1 MNKSSTEPE
10 CDPSPFA
17 PRTNLSDQIA
27 HIGTYYDSKS
37 AISSACPGYICLSW
51 SHRGSACLT
60 CALSAEIRRRAAE
73 GSSAGLGESAGMATS
88 APETQH
94 HISSFLTT
102 DEIKARCAD
111 ASIDFIQPGPGCYP
125 HAWTLA

>member
-1 MNKSSTEPE
+1 
-10 CDPSPFA
+10 
-17 PRTNLSDQIA
+17 
-27 HIGTYYDSKS
+27 
-37 AISSACPGYICLSW
+37 
-51 SHRGSACLT
+51 
-60 CALSAEIRRRAAE
+60 
-73 GSSAGLGESAGMATS
+73 MATS

-94 HISSFLTT
+94 HISSCMTT